1 MSARPRREPPRA
13 LVRAPA
19 RVRVL
24 VVPGV
29 VPGRKALFT
38 VAGCT
43 GYGMDGRLRASQAA
57 ASVGAGEPA

>member
-1 MSARPRREPPRA
+1 MALPRHDLAQR
-13 LVRAPA
+13 L
-19 RVRVL
+19 
-24 VVPGV
+24 
-29 VPGRKALFT
+29 PGRKALFT